1 MFLQTTGME
10 ELHSLLRETENIES
24 HLRLLCE
31 EGETAMEAI
40 EPSELTRSLERK
52 DAAVRTAIS
61 EGARIDCE
69 VYEERHLR
77 RLQWSKAL
85 HLEYILVSFL
95 KPGTIEDGI
104 NNMSERE
111 VLRVCDEF
119 SSKAKEV
126 ILKAWTRLK
135 ESKNEVQ
142 SVQNCRSEEST
153 GYFSLP
159 IQFRLVSL
167 VLMHEI
173 AHCRKYLGYPG
184 QH

>member
-95 KPGTIEDGI
+95 KPGTIEDNGQSGRS
-104 NNMSERE
+104 SEK
-111 VLRVCDEF
+111 L
-119 SSKAKEV
+119 SSYSLGNKLGKSDNFQNLEN
-126 ILKAWTRLK
+126 RRG
-135 ESKNEVQ
+135 KN
-142 SVQNCRSEEST
+142 RWEE
-153 GYFSLP
+153 
-159 IQFRLVSL
+159 
-167 VLMHEI
+167 
-173 AHCRKYLGYPG
+173 
-184 QH
+184 